1 MGTPADIIPAK
12 TAAKMLG
19 VTRSTVQWMMRQGML
34 TAVPHPK
41 SRPQERYFRVH
52 DVAALVEARSKPRGR
67 AAVLAEQAI
76 MLSKSNARRLDEICH
91 VLGLDVAVLETSEEA
106 IVALYLK
113 AEEMQLLGERDRIRE
128 NPKEI
133 LEWARAIYAI
143 DESYLK
149 LVHHFTAIE
158 EPWDVF
164 LSLAQRLSEEAPFA
178 RFALHKDLEHAYGYL
193 EAARRNIRHV
203 AFFYSRQKTTRIK
216 DARFDKEEDY
226 AEPILRLLF
235 PH

>member
-1 MGTPADIIPAK
+1 MGTPADTIPFK

-19 VTRSTVQWMMRQGML
+19 VTPGTIYRMVQQGAL
-34 TAVPHPK
+34 TAVPRAGGRIREQH
-41 SRPQERYFRVH
+41 FRTH
-52 DVAALVEARSKPRGR
+52 DVAALAEARSKPRKP
-67 AAVLAEQAI
+67 AALLAEQAI
-76 MLSKSNARRLDEICH
+76 ALSKSNARRLDELCR

-113 AEEMQLLGERDRIRE
+113 AEEMQLGERMRVRE

-143 DESYLK
+143 DENYLS

-164 LSLAQRLSEEAPFA
+164 LRLAQRLCEEAPHE
-178 RFALHKDLEHAYGYL
+178 RFALHKELEHAYGYL
-193 EAARRNIRHV
+193 EAARRSIRHV
-203 AFFYSRQKTTRIK
+203 AFFYNRQKTTRIK
-216 DARFDKEEDY
+216 DARFDEKEDY
-226 AEPILRLLF
+226 AEPIIRLLF